1 MNEFKVAIITK
12 SEWYGIKKYVVADA
26 ETFYV
31 PKYMVYTG
39 NDMVYSSTTDPE
51 DKKYTIG

>member
-1 MNEFKVAIITK
+1 MKFKVTIITK

-31 PKYMVYTG
+31 PKYIVYTG
-39 NDMVYSSTTDPE
+39 NDMVYSSTTNPE